1 MNVNERLML
10 HFRSNI
16 LAKRKH
22 QCFKCPVVTIHCTQQ
37 LMQSFPMKK
46 QHFRKVKKHLHCL
59 VTCCSQISALVI
71 VREPWCGQWYLQRG
85 GERLSRRNFFSYG
98 ENFLAFLHDVVCHRN
113 VTFVRHGD
121 FLQHSVCPLILASCK
136 NFNGN
141 LSKPPIRIFRGFI
154 FFWITVVQRKG
165 VIFLSG
171 GWEKW
176 FIGNRLVFTPKSC
189 ES

>member
-1 MNVNERLML
+1 ML
-10 HFRSNI
+10 HFRSNV

-71 VREPWCGQWYLQRG
+71 VRDLWCGQWYLQRG

-136 NFNGN
+136 KN
-141 LSKPPIRIFRGFI
+141 LMAIFQNHPSAYLEVS
-154 FFWITVVQRKG
+154 FFLNNCCPEKRSNLFVWWVRKM
-165 VIFLSG
+165 IYWQPSRFYA
-171 GWEKW
+171 
-176 FIGNRLVFTPKSC
+176 
-189 ES
+189 